1 MSKTAQTAATDTD
14 TDTGDNATSKN
25 PPHYLMWFRRDL
37 RIHDNTALA
46 ALCERAKEDD
56 ASVSAIFFLTPEQWQ
71 AHDTSLVQVDHIAR
85 TLPILANDLQ
95 SNLNIT
101 LTVQL
106 CPSFADCIEALTTL
120 CNDNEI
126 SCVMA
131 NHEYEGNE
139 IDRDEQLSKQ
149 LAKGDIEFVRWHDQC
164 ILPPQTITT
173 NDGDSMYKVFTPF
186 YKKWRHTLDVS
197 TIQMHEVPTVDS
209 DYKIKLPSSQTFAN
223 TIDDIKA
230 LNEKMLSDYQQT
242 LEKNDSLQHID
253 MTAQLDQARDAYPA
267 GESAACQ
274 RLEAFVDDDINNY
287 DVSRDVPHLHATSQL
302 SAYLTIGSISP
313 RLCYLQA
320 SKAQEKLHGND
331 GDNEDINRWI
341 SELAWRDFY
350 RHVLVEKPNLI
361 RHKAYKEETD
371 TKVNWSYDNDDFET
385 WCTGKTGVP
394 LVDAAMRC
402 LNATGFMHNRLRM
415 VTAMFLTKDLLID
428 WRLGER
434 YFMQQLIDGDFASNN
449 GGWQWSA
456 STGTDSAPYF
466 RIMNPFSQANT
477 HDSKALF
484 IKTWLPELKDIP
496 NSILHNE
503 DKMRKELAKGGKFAD
518 VDYPAPMV
526 EHKSARKLAIAEF
539 KKEA

>member
-197 TIQMHEVPTVDS
+197 TIQMHEAPAVDS

-253 MTAQLDQARDAYPA
+253 MTAQLDHARDAYPA

>member
-1 MSKTAQTAATDTD
+1 MSKTTNNN
-14 TDTGDNATSKN
+14 GSNNKN
-25 PPHYLMWFRRDL
+25 NDSSDSDSPLHYLMWFRRDL

-46 ALCERAKEDD
+46 ALCERANEDN

-71 AHDTSLVQVDHIAR
+71 QHDTSLVQVDHIAR
-85 TLPILANDLQ
+85 TLPILAKDLKSQ
-95 SNLNIT
+95 LNIT

-106 CPSFADCIEALTTL
+106 CPSFSDCIESLTSL
-120 CNDNEI
+120 CKDNDI
-126 SCVMA
+126 ICVMA

-139 IDRDEQLSKQ
+139 SDRDEQLSEQ
-149 LAKGDIEFVRWHDQC
+149 LAKDDIEFVRWHDQC
-164 ILPPQTITT
+164 ILPPLSITT
-173 NDGDSMYKVFTPF
+173 NDGGSMYKVFTPF

-197 TIQMHEVPTVDS
+197 TIQMHDAPAVDCDDKIELKSSKNSAYTV
-209 DYKIKLPSSQTFAN
+209 
-223 TIDDIKA
+223 DDIKA
-230 LNEKMLSDYQQT
+230 LSEEMLGDYQKT
-242 LEKNDSLQHID
+242 LQKEDSLQHID
-253 MTAQLDQARDAYPA
+253 IKAQLTVARDAYPA

-274 RLEAFVDDDINNY
+274 RLDEFVADDINDY

-302 SAYLTIGSISP
+302 SAYLTIGTISP

-320 SKAQEKLHGND
+320 SKVQEKLHGND
-331 GDNEDINRWI
+331 GDNEDIDRWI

-350 RHVLVEKPNLI
+350 RHVLVDKPNLI
-361 RHKAYKEETD
+361 RHKAYKEDTD
-371 TKVNWSYDNDDFET
+371 TKVSWSYDEEDFQA

-434 YFMQQLIDGDFASNN
+434 YFRQQLIDGDFASNN

-466 RIMNPFSQANT
+466 RIMNPFSQGST
-477 HDSKALF
+477 HDKKAIF

-496 NSILHNE
+496 ASTLHSE
-503 DKMRKELAKGGKFAD
+503 DKMRKALAKGGDFANA
-518 VDYPAPMV
+518 DYPAPMV

-539 KKEA
+539 KKE

>member
-1 MSKTAQTAATDTD
+1 MSKTTNNNGSNNKNNDSS
-14 TDTGDNATSKN
+14 DNDS
-25 PPHYLMWFRRDL
+25 PLHYLMWFRRDL

-46 ALCERAKEDD
+46 ALCERANEDN

-71 AHDTSLVQVDHIAR
+71 QHDTSLVQVDHIAR
-85 TLPILANDLQ
+85 TLPILAKDLKSQ
-95 SNLNIT
+95 LNIT
-101 LTVQL
+101 LKVQL
-106 CPSFADCIEALTTL
+106 CPSFFDCIDALTSL
-120 CNDNEI
+120 CKDNNI
-126 SCVMA
+126 SCIMA

-139 IDRDEQLSKQ
+139 IDRDEQLSEQ
-149 LAKGDIEFVRWHDQC
+149 LAKDDIEFVRWHDQC
-164 ILPPQTITT
+164 ILPPLSITT

-197 TIQMHEVPTVDS
+197 TIQMHDAPAVDC
-209 DYKIKLPSSQTFAN
+209 DDKINLKSSKNSAN
-223 TIDDIKA
+223 TVDDIKA
-230 LNEKMLSDYQQT
+230 LSEEMLGDYQKT
-242 LEKNDSLQHID
+242 LQKEDSLKHID
-253 MTAQLDQARDAYPA
+253 MKAQLTAARGAYPA

-274 RLEAFVDDDINNY
+274 RLDEFVDYEINDY

-302 SAYLTIGSISP
+302 SAYLAIGTISP

-320 SKAQEKLHGND
+320 SKVQEKLHGND
-331 GDNEDINRWI
+331 GDNEDIDRWI

-350 RHVLVEKPNLI
+350 RHVLVDKPNLI
-361 RHKAYKEETD
+361 RHKAYKEDTD
-371 TKVNWSYDNDDFET
+371 TKVSWSYDEEDFES

-466 RIMNPFSQANT
+466 RIMNPFSQGST
-477 HDSKALF
+477 HDKKAIF

-496 NSILHNE
+496 ASTLHSE
-503 DKMRKELAKGGKFAD
+503 DKIRKALAKDGEFAD
-518 VDYPAPMV
+518 VDYPKPMV

-539 KKEA
+539 KKE